1 MKTFYSIL
9 ILFFTL
15 QGSAQEKYTLK
26 NFSEGWLSP
35 WEHNHFSENNVPYVH
50 LFNLEPAF
58 LDRDIFL
65 DYKIN
70 NLKDGKEIELE
81 FEAEWALTNRIGLIF
96 ELPYIFL
103 EEEDLD
109 DEEGLGDFALGT
121 RFLLLSDEDSILSFN
136 FGFSFPSGKNSQGLS
151 ENEYS
156 LNYSFSYWTSIY
168 QTLALN
174 VQIGAEHGLES
185 EEVNLNYNAAL
196 SYSVMAFAKSSHNI
210 QDGHSQDGSHF
221 SPGMINLILEYSG
234 SSNWEDGKSVSEI
247 LLGATY
253 LLTRSW
259 ELRVAYSI
267 PLQKYNELQDSIIL
281 SAVYH
286 F

>member
-15 QGSAQEKYTLK
+15 QGFAQEKYTLK

-103 EEEDLD
+103 EEDHLD

-136 FGFSFPSGKNSQGLS
+136 LGFSFPSGKNSQGLS
-151 ENEYS
+151 EDEYS
-156 LNYSFSYWTSIY
+156 LNYSFSYWTGIY
-168 QTLALN
+168 QNLALN

-196 SYSVMAFAKSSHNI
+196 SYSVMTFAKSSHNI
-210 QDGHSQDGSHF
+210 QDGHNHDGSHF

-234 SSNWEDGKSVSEI
+234 SSNWEEGESVSEI

-253 LLTRSW
+253 LLTSSW